1 MAEDNDKFPTF
12 DFKSAWKGFSDSTE
26 SDSETNQEV
35 VEEKKSKK
43 MSRREEYYSKMTFNP
58 ESMEFEVTDENIK
71 KIREL
76 RRRLKENNRDS
87 LADKEHEMKLGLNE
101 MEFSEEDKKQ
111 GLNNL
116 EFSEKDMGKTG
127 DSRTR
132 EVSEKHKKIARSQVE
147 DAKSMMLRKR
157 MLEGKISSK

>member
-1 MAEDNDKFPTF
+1 MAEDNDIMNSMNL
-12 DFKSAWKGFSDSTE
+12 DNFSNPSISVSNDT
-26 SDSETNQEV
+26 V
-35 VEEKKSKK
+35 MPKK

-76 RRRLKENNRDS
+76 RRRLKENNRDT
-87 LADKEHEMKLGLNE
+87 LADKESEMKLGLNE

-116 EFSEKDMGKTG
+116 EFSEKDIGKTG
-127 DSRTR
+127 DSRTG
-132 EVSEKHKKIARSQVE
+132 EVSERHKKIAQSQVE

-157 MLEGKISSK
+157 VLDGKISGK